1 MIAEIQWK
9 IEWSEKFKLNT
20 YSFKSFWIFLLWIS
34 SFVRDAKRN
43 GNFIQ
48 LTHLTFV
55 LFSLQFLKFPSIKY
69 VLQHKYI
76 SENSFGKLITKL
88 TSSNIVIMSTTML
101 WAHGNHDFFLI
112 IMEIGWQ
119 VFVIH
124 HFFCFI
130 IIRAGSRE
138 RDFCQFR
145 RFVFN
150 WLCSSLLQFQW
161 FLILKYSAVWCVKK
175 S

>member
-20 YSFKSFWIFLLWIS
+20 YSFKLFWIFLLWIS

-138 RDFCQFR
+138 RETSASLEGLYLTDCVLHF
-145 RFVFN
+145 
-150 WLCSSLLQFQW
+150 SSFSG
-161 FLILKYSAVWCVKK
+161 FSF
-175 S
+175 